1 VVEITK
7 TIKMEMTK
15 NTQNISKSNANKGF
29 LNAIGLQ
36 FKNQI
41 LNNIANHYRITP
53 EEAYEEVTTDGT
65 ENILEYINGSGS
77 RLIALTLW
85 NNYLLSKNN

>member
-1 VVEITK
+1 METTK
-7 TIKMEMTK
+7 LNRE
-15 NTQNISKSNANKGF
+15 NASKSNANKGF
-29 LNAIGLQ
+29 LNAIGDT

-85 NNYLLSKNN
+85 NNYISKNN